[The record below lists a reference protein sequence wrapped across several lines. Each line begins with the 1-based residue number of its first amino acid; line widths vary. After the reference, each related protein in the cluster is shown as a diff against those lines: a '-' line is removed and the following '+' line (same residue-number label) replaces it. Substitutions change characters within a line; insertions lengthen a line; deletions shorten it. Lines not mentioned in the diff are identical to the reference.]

1 MEEEFM
7 QIQKITNRNVIF
19 TANENAT
26 GTVNT
31 GIIRGKAYNFIID
44 TGTGGDF
51 AKAMIDYLSEDP
63 LPIVVI
69 NTHHHWDHV
78 YGNWM
83 FEGRPII
90 AHKLCA
96 ELLDN
101 DWNKK
106 MAEVKARGAIFLGE
120 VNKHLP
126 HKLIDTPLHF
136 PDDGVLI
143 FPNPGHSADCISVFD
158 EIDKVL
164 YLGDNFGIGE
174 DKRFYYWG
182 YELTEADRSATE
194 EAISARYK
202 ASFFAMM
209 KLLNKY
215 DYESAVVSHGGWI
228 SRGDFTALEEGL
240 AE

>member
-1 MEEEFM
+1 M
-7 QIQKITNRNVIF
+7 QVQKITNRNIIF

-31 GIIRGKAYNFIID
+31 GIIRGKTHNFIID

-51 AKAMIDYLSEDP
+51 AKAMLEYLAGDS
-63 LPIVVI
+63 LPIIVI

-78 YGNWM
+78 YSNWM
-83 FEGRPII
+83 FENKQII

-96 ELLDN
+96 EFLDN
-101 DWNKK
+101 DWTVK
-106 MAEVKARGAIFLGE
+106 MDEVKARGAFLHGE
-120 VNKHLP
+120 VHKCLP
-126 HKLIDTPLHF
+126 NKLIDTPLHF

-143 FPNPGHSADCISVFD
+143 FPNPGHSVDCVSVFD

-164 YLGDNFGIGE
+164 YLGDNFGIG
-174 DKRFYYWG
+174 DDGKFYFWG
-182 YELTEADRSATE
+182 YELTEEDKSAKDE
-194 EAISARYK
+194 EVGARYK

-209 KLLNKY
+209 EFLNKY
-215 DYESAVVSHGGWI
+215 NYESVVVSHGGHI
-228 SRGDFTALEEGL
+228 SRADFAALEADF